1 MRSSEFFRAAFTGR
15 FKEARDKTIHLRD
28 TDIETFKAYIHWVYA
43 KEVVL
48 AITEEAEA
56 DDEGQARMQKA
67 VKLYVGADRL
77 DDKGLRK
84 ACIDYLEEVLADV
97 EAVPGPDIVTQAYA
111 TTTELCLLSRVITDA
126 YLTLN
131 RDYVEQFRVDS
142 PNLLHQFLANM
153 VSIRMLVNE
162 GM

>member
-48 AITEEAEA
+48 VTTEEAEA

-67 VKLYVGADRL
+67 VKLYVAADQPMIKDYGTLASTTSRKFWPTSRL
-77 DDKGLRK
+77 CQGRTLLRK
-84 ACIDYLEEVLADV
+84 
-97 EAVPGPDIVTQAYA
+97 PT
-111 TTTELCLLSRVITDA
+111 LLPPS
-126 YLTLN
+126 
-131 RDYVEQFRVDS
+131 S
-142 PNLLHQFLANM
+142 
-153 VSIRMLVNE
+153 VS
-162 GM
+162 